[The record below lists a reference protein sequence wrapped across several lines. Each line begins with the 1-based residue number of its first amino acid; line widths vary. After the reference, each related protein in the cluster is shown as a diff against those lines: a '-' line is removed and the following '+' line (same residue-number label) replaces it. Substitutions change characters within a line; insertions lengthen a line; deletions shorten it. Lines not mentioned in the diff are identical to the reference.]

1 MPRKFKNRRKRIN
14 KFTWFMVYTNDLVL
28 ITFTTVDNQSIG
40 NKNNY
45 FEGTK
50 AQIRK
55 EARDLNLDFS
65 EWNKDKE
72 DKDKI

>member
-65 EWNKDKE
+65 EWNKDK
-72 DKDKI
+72 DSKDKI

>member
-1 MPRKFKNRRKRIN
+1 
-14 KFTWFMVYTNDLVL
+14 MVYTNDLVL

-65 EWNKDKE
+65 EWNKEQDE
-72 DKDKI
+72 RRNRI